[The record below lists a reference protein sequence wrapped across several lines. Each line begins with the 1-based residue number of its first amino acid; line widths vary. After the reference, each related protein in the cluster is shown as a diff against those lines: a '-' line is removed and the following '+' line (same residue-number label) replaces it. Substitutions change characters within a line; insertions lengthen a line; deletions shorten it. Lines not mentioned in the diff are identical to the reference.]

1 MLGFLLTAV
10 LVATGCVVWFMR
22 EAMQNER
29 MAIRQKLADAYVGHL
44 HLAAKRIDEEW
55 ARRLRTL
62 DQPPFGPEQFARGVR
77 EGWVE
82 SLVSYDPSGRVIYPS
97 EAPLAGAI
105 EASPAEAQKPETSS
119 ADPETTEALAAL
131 AEARALAAEKK
142 KVAMADL
149 VMEKFGGPRL
159 SRALDGNGRLIAGNA
174 ELLALESLPEA
185 NDERFSEITR
195 RLRSRVVDYSAANPL
210 PSSQRRFLM
219 RKLAQRVG
227 RDPELARFL
236 AAEDVAARFLEAESD
251 VAGPAV
257 LRSSALAGLWKIASP
272 GSRAMALFTTA
283 GLRDHLRENIAG
295 QALPTEVR
303 ITVNPSGEDSS
314 PDTALATIAAGDLF
328 PDWRLTLHL
337 DDRRVFDNLANR
349 KTAIYLWTALL
360 VIVALAILAIAVA
373 TNFRRQVRL
382 TQLKNDLVATVS
394 HELKTPLTSMRAL
407 VDTLLDREHFNE
419 SDTREYLVLVAR
431 ENARLS
437 RLIENF
443 LTFSKLER
451 KNHNFEFVPT
461 NPQRIVDGAVS
472 AFTERTRSPEFH
484 LDVSVPPG
492 LPEIRADADALV
504 TALLNLLDNAWK
516 YSGNEKRIALR
527 IEATSNAIR
536 FIVEDHGV
544 GLSSEQIRK
553 VFDRFYQADR
563 SLARATGGVGLGL
576 SIAHDIVAAHRGTLD
591 VESQPGQGSA
601 FTIEIPAS
609 AETAG
614 AAA

>member
-1 MLGFLLTAV
+1 
-10 LVATGCVVWFMR
+10 
-22 EAMQNER
+22 
-29 MAIRQKLADAYVGHL
+29 
-44 HLAAKRIDEEW
+44 
-55 ARRLRTL
+55 
-62 DQPPFGPEQFARGVR
+62 
-77 EGWVE
+77 
-82 SLVSYDPSGRVIYPS
+82 
-97 EAPLAGAI
+97 
-105 EASPAEAQKPETSS
+105 
-119 ADPETTEALAAL
+119 
-131 AEARALAAEKK
+131 
-142 KVAMADL
+142 
-149 VMEKFGGPRL
+149 
-159 SRALDGNGRLIAGNA
+159 LDGNGRLIAGNA

-236 AAEDVAARFLEAESD
+236 AAEEVAARFLEVESD
-251 VAGPAV
+251 AARPAA
-257 LRSSALAGLWKIASP
+257 LRSSAVAGLWKIASP
-272 GSRAMALFTTA
+272 GNRAMALFTTA
-283 GLRDHLRENIAG
+283 GLRDHLRESVAG

-394 HELKTPLTSMRAL
+394 HELKTPLTSIRAL

-419 SDTREYLVLVAR
+419 ADAREYLVLVAR

-461 NPQRIVDGAVS
+461 NPHRIVDGAVS

-591 VESQPGQGSA
+591 VESQPGQGST
-601 FTIEIPAS
+601 FTIEIPAI

-614 AAA
+614 ASS